1 MNVLITGARGFLD
14 SYIVDKCIVQGDTI
28 RVLVRKT
35 SNINYLKKYP
45 SIEYVYGDLIDM
57 DHCAKQR
64 KESMYLPFG
73 GSYQHPRRPYSIL
86 QRQCTVDSL
95 LSCLVDEAKKQGIK
109 RFIFISS
116 PSIFLISLIKKTLIK
131 RMLIRINTSIYIQKK
146 IIGRAIYTV
155 F

>member
-57 DHCAKQR
+57 A
-64 KESMYLPFG
+64 
-73 GSYQHPRRPYSIL
+73 
-86 QRQCTVDSL
+86 SL
-95 LSCLVDEAKKQGIK
+95 REATKGIDAIYHSAAHVNTQGDRTQFYNDNVLSTRCLVDEAKKQGIK

-116 PSIFLISLIKKTLIK
+116 PSIFFDFTHQKN
-131 RMLIRINTSIYIQKK
+131 IN
-146 IIGRAIYTV
+146 
-155 F
+155 